1 MSEQKYN
8 FKEIELKW
16 QKRWEKEKV
25 FKAAKDLTKKKYYL
39 LEMFPYPSGKIH
51 MGHVR
56 NYTIGDVLARFKR
69 MQGYNVLHPMGWDA
83 FGLPAENAAIKHGV
97 HPARW
102 TMDNILYMKKQLKM
116 LGLSYDWEREIAT
129 CHPEYYKWSQW
140 IFIKMLEKGLV
151 YRKKG
156 VVNWCDSCQTV
167 LANEQ
172 VEGGLC
178 WRCESVVTQK
188 ELEGWFLKITDYADK
203 LLTGCEKLSSG
214 WNERVLTMQK
224 NWIGKSYGAEVDFPV
239 EGLNKEIKIFTTRQ
253 DTLFGATF
261 MCMAPEHP
269 LVSEIIKGTGYEE
282 AVRQFASEI
291 SREDKRMRVAADI
304 EKKGI
309 FTGRYAI
316 NPMNGEK
323 IQIWLA
329 NFVLIE
335 YGTGAIMSV
344 PAHDQRDFEFAKKYN
359 LPIRTVIMPKIPRP
373 IHWMG
378 APPPLEKGGWGDLEK
393 AFTGEGYLVNS
404 GQFNGL
410 DSREARDKIGGYLND
425 NGIGKK
431 TVNYRLRD
439 WGISR
444 QRYWGT
450 PIPVIYCERCGI
462 VPIPYEDLPVI
473 LPTDIDFPPDGKSPL
488 VNNDKFI
495 KINCPK
501 CKGEALRETDTMD
514 TFICS
519 SWYFLRYTSPRFENY
534 PVNRGIADYWM
545 PVDQYIGGIEHAV
558 LHLLYAR
565 FFTKFLKDTGVVE
578 TDEPFTNLLTQG
590 MVVKDGA
597 KMSKSKGNV
606 VDPDDIIDKYG
617 ADTARLFILFTS
629 PPEKDL
635 DWSDQGV
642 EGAYRFLNRVWRLV
656 TECGMRNAKYRI
668 KDNSEFRIPNSE
680 LRRITHRTIKRV
692 TEDIEERFHFNTAIS
707 AIMEFVNALY
717 QIQGSGVRGQGSE
730 VNSKFR
736 EAINTL
742 IILLSPFVPH
752 ITEEM
757 WELMGNKGNLIK
769 EPWPSYD
776 PELIKSEEITIVVQ
790 INGKVRGRIMAGADI
805 DEEGIKKAV
814 LSDEKIKEW
823 IAGKEIKK
831 LVVVPKKLVSIV
843 V

>member
-1 MSEQKYN
+1 MTEHIYN
-8 FKEIELKW
+8 FKEIESKW
-16 QKRWEKEKV
+16 QKRWEEKKI
-25 FKAAKDLTKKKYYL
+25 FKSDEIPSKKKYYL

-56 NYTIGDVLARFKR
+56 NYTIGDVFARFKK

-97 HPARW
+97 HPVKW
-102 TMDNILYMKKQLKM
+102 TMDNIAYMRKQLKM

-129 CHPEYYKWSQW
+129 CHPKYYKWSQW
-140 IFIKMLEKGLV
+140 LFLKMFEKGLA

-156 VVNWCDSCQTV
+156 FVNWCSSCQTV

-172 VEGGLC
+172 VEDGLC
-178 WRCESVVTQK
+178 WRCESVVIQK
-188 ELEGWFLKITDYADK
+188 EIEGWFLKITDYAEK
-203 LLTGCEKLSSG
+203 LLKGCEKLASG
-214 WNERVLTMQK
+214 WNERVLIMQK
-224 NWIGKSYGAEVDFPV
+224 NWIGKSYGTEVDFPV
-239 EGLNKEIKIFTTRQ
+239 EDSDKAIKIFTTRQ

-261 MCMAPEHP
+261 MCMSPEHP
-269 LVSEIIKGTGYEE
+269 L
-282 AVRQFASEI
+282 ASELGRGTKQENAVKKFAEEI
-291 SREDKRMRVAADI
+291 ASEDKKMRSAEET
-304 EKKGI
+304 EKKGV

-316 NPMNGEK
+316 NPMNKEK
-323 IQIWLA
+323 IPVYLA

-344 PAHDQRDFEFAKKYN
+344 PAHDQRDFEFARKYN
-359 LPIRTVIMPKIPRP
+359 LSIRVVIN
-373 IHWMG
+373 
-378 APPPLEKGGWGDLEK
+378 PPDKNLDAKTMSE
-393 AFTGEGYLVNS
+393 AFAGEGYLVNS

-410 DSREARDKIGGYLND
+410 NSKDALDKIGDYLKN
-425 NGIGKK
+425 NKIGKK

-450 PIPVIYCERCGI
+450 PIPVIYCDTCGV
-462 VPIPYEDLPVI
+462 VPVPYENLPVI

-488 VNNDKFI
+488 VNNEKFI
-495 KINCPK
+495 REKCPK
-501 CKGEALRETDTMD
+501 CKSDARRETDTMD

-519 SWYFLRYTSPRFENY
+519 SWYFLRYTSPRYDDY
-534 PVNRGIADYWM
+534 PVKNEAVKYWM

-565 FFTKFLKDTGVVE
+565 FFTKFMADIGLAS

-656 TECGMRNAKYRI
+656 TECRMRNAECGI
-668 KDNSEFRIPNSE
+668 KDNSESQIQNSE
-680 LRRITHRTIKRV
+680 LRRVTHLTIKKV
-692 TEDIEERFHFNTAIS
+692 TEDIEKRFHFNTAIS
-707 AIMEFVNALY
+707 AIMEFVNVLY
-717 QIQGSGVRGQGSE
+717 QNSEFRIQNSE
-730 VNSKFR
+730 FR
-736 EAINTL
+736 KAVNTL
-742 IILLSPFVPH
+742 IILLSPFAPH
-752 ITEEM
+752 IVEEM
-757 WELMGNKGNLIK
+757 WEMMGNKGSVIK
-769 EPWPSYD
+769 ESWPSYN
-776 PELIKSEEITIVVQ
+776 PEFIKSEEITIIVQ
-790 INGKVRGRIMAGADI
+790 INGKVRSRLTVNTDI
-805 DEEGIKKAV
+805 SDDDLKNTV
-814 LSDEKIKEW
+814 LSDIKVKEW
-823 IAGKEIKK
+823 TDHKEIKK
-831 LVVVPKKLVSIV
+831 FVIVPKKLVSIV
-843 V
+843 I

>member
-1 MSEQKYN
+1 MTEHIYN
-8 FKEIELKW
+8 FKEIESKW
-16 QKRWEKEKV
+16 QKRWEEKKI
-25 FKAAKDLTKKKYYL
+25 FKSDEIPSKKKYYL

-56 NYTIGDVLARFKR
+56 NYTIGDVFARFKK

-97 HPARW
+97 HPVKW
-102 TMDNILYMKKQLKM
+102 TMDNIAYMRKQLKM

-129 CHPEYYKWSQW
+129 CHPKYYKWSQW
-140 IFIKMLEKGLV
+140 LFLKMFEKGLA

-156 VVNWCDSCQTV
+156 FVNWCSSCQTV

-172 VEGGLC
+172 VEDGLC
-178 WRCESVVTQK
+178 WRCESVVIQK
-188 ELEGWFLKITDYADK
+188 EIEGWFLKITDYAEK
-203 LLTGCEKLSSG
+203 LLKGCEKLASG
-214 WNERVLTMQK
+214 WNERVLIMQK
-224 NWIGKSYGAEVDFPV
+224 NWIGKSYGTEVDFPV
-239 EGLNKEIKIFTTRQ
+239 EDSDKAIKIFTTRQ

-261 MCMAPEHP
+261 MCMSPEHP
-269 LVSEIIKGTGYEE
+269 L
-282 AVRQFASEI
+282 ASELGRGTKQENAVKKFAEEI
-291 SREDKRMRVAADI
+291 ASEDKKMRSAEET
-304 EKKGI
+304 EKKGV

-316 NPMNGEK
+316 NPMNKEK
-323 IQIWLA
+323 IPVYLA

-344 PAHDQRDFEFAKKYN
+344 PAHDQRDFEFARKYN
-359 LPIRTVIMPKIPRP
+359 LSIRVVIN
-373 IHWMG
+373 
-378 APPPLEKGGWGDLEK
+378 PPDKNLDAKTMSE
-393 AFTGEGYLVNS
+393 AFAGEGYLVNS

-410 DSREARDKIGGYLND
+410 NSKDALDKIGDYLKN
-425 NGIGKK
+425 NKIGKK

-450 PIPVIYCERCGI
+450 PIPVIYCDTCG
-462 VPIPYEDLPVI
+462 VAPVPYENLPVI
-473 LPTDIDFPPDGKSPL
+473 LPTDIDFPTDGKSPL
-488 VNNDKFI
+488 VNNEKFI
-495 KINCPK
+495 KVKCPK
-501 CKGEALRETDTMD
+501 CKNDARRETDTMD

-519 SWYFLRYTSPRFENY
+519 SWYFLRYTSPRYDDY
-534 PVNRGIADYWM
+534 PVKNEAVKYWM

-565 FFTKFLKDTGVVE
+565 FFTKFMADIGLAS

-656 TECGMRNAKYRI
+656 TECRMRNAECGI
-668 KDNSEFRIPNSE
+668 KDNSESQIQNSE
-680 LRRITHRTIKRV
+680 LRRVTHLTIKKV
-692 TEDIEERFHFNTAIS
+692 TEDIEKRFHFNTAIS
-707 AIMEFVNALY
+707 AIMEFVNVLY
-717 QIQGSGVRGQGSE
+717 QNSEFRIQNSE
-730 VNSKFR
+730 FR
-736 EAINTL
+736 KAVNTL
-742 IILLSPFVPH
+742 IILLSPFAPH
-752 ITEEM
+752 IVEEM
-757 WELMGNKGNLIK
+757 WEMMGNKGSVIK
-769 EPWPSYD
+769 ESWPSYN
-776 PELIKSEEITIVVQ
+776 PEFIKSEEITIIVQ
-790 INGKVRGRIMAGADI
+790 INGKVRSRLTVNTDI
-805 DEEGIKKAV
+805 SDDDLKNTV
-814 LSDEKIKEW
+814 LSDIKVKEW
-823 IAGKEIKK
+823 TDHKEIKK
-831 LVVVPKKLVSIV
+831 FVMVPKKLVSIV
-843 V
+843 I

>member
-1 MSEQKYN
+1 MSEQNYN

-25 FKAAKDLTKKKYYL
+25 FKAAEDLTKKKYYL

-102 TMDNILYMKKQLKM
+102 TMDNISYMKKQLKM

-156 VVNWCDSCQTV
+156 FVNWCDSCRTV

-188 ELEGWFLKITDYADK
+188 ELEGWFLKITDYAEE
-203 LLTGCEKLSSG
+203 LLAGCEKLSSG

-239 EGLNKEIKIFTTRQ
+239 EDLNKAIKIFTTRQ

-261 MCMAPEHP
+261 MCMSPEHP
-269 LVSEIIKGTGYEE
+269 LVSEIIKGTGYEGV
-282 AVRQFASEI
+282 VRQFASEI

-309 FTGRYAI
+309 FTGRHAI

-359 LPIRTVIMPKIPRP
+359 LPIRIVIMPKQIFNSE
-373 IHWMG
+373 
-378 APPPLEKGGWGDLEK
+378 LQTLNSKLLKE
-393 AFTGEGYLVNS
+393 AFIGEGYLVNS

-410 DSREARDKIGGYLND
+410 DSREARDKIGNYLND
-425 NGIGKK
+425 KGIGKK

-501 CKGEALRETDTMD
+501 CKGEARQETDTMD

-519 SWYFLRYTSPRFENY
+519 SWYFLRYTSPRFEDY
-534 PVNRGIADYWM
+534 PVNKEASAYWM

-635 DWSDQGV
+635 DWSNQGV

-656 TECGMRNAKYRI
+656 TSQE
-668 KDNSEFRIPNSE
+668 SEKIPNSQ
-680 LRRITHRTIKRV
+680 LRKITHLTIKKV

-730 VNSKFR
+730 VNSEFR

-752 ITEEM
+752 IAEEM
-757 WELMGNKGNLIK
+757 WEMMGNKGNLIK

-776 PELIKSEEITIVVQ
+776 PKFIKSEEITIVVQ

>member
-1 MSEQKYN
+1 MHEQNYN
-8 FKEIELKW
+8 FKEIESKW
-16 QKRWEKEKV
+16 QKRWEEDKIFKV
-25 FKAAKDLTKKKYYL
+25 DEDPSKKKYYL

-56 NYTIGDVLARFKR
+56 NYTIGDVLARFKK

-97 HPARW
+97 HPVRW
-102 TMDNILYMKKQLKM
+102 TIDNISYMRKQLKM

-129 CHPEYYKWSQW
+129 CHPKYYKWSQW
-140 IFIKMLEKGLV
+140 LFLKMFEKGLA

-156 VVNWCDSCQTV
+156 FVNWCNSCQTV

-172 VEGGLC
+172 VEDGLC
-178 WRCESVVTQK
+178 WRCESVVIQK
-188 ELEGWFLKITDYADK
+188 ELEGWFLKITDYAEELLKGCKK
-203 LLTGCEKLSSG
+203 LASG
-214 WNERVLTMQK
+214 WNERVLIMQK

-239 EGLNKEIKIFTTRQ
+239 ENSDKIIKIFTTRQ

-261 MCMAPEHP
+261 MCMSPEHP
-269 LVSEIIKGTGYEE
+269 L
-282 AVRQFASEI
+282 ASELGRGTKQENAVKKFAEEI
-291 SREDKRMRVAADI
+291 AREDKKMRSAEET
-304 EKKGI
+304 EKKGV

-316 NPMNGEK
+316 NPMNKER
-323 IQIWLA
+323 IPIYLA
-329 NFVLIE
+329 NFVLID

-344 PAHDQRDFEFAKKYN
+344 PAHDRRDFEFAKKYN
-359 LPIRTVIMPKIPRP
+359 LPIRIVIIPEQTLNSKLRTP
-373 IHWMG
+373 NSE
-378 APPPLEKGGWGDLEK
+378 LLKE
-393 AFTGEGYLVNS
+393 AFAGEGYLVNS

-410 DSREARDKIGGYLND
+410 NSKDALDKIGDYLKN
-425 NGIGKK
+425 NKIGKK

-450 PIPVIYCERCGI
+450 PIPVIYCDTCGV
-462 VPIPYEDLPVI
+462 VPVPYENLPVI

-488 VNNDKFI
+488 VNNEKFI
-495 KINCPK
+495 REKCPK
-501 CKGEALRETDTMD
+501 CKSDARRETDTMD

-519 SWYFLRYTSPRFENY
+519 SWYFLRYTSPRYDDY
-534 PVNRGIADYWM
+534 PVKNEAVKYWM

-565 FFTKFLKDTGVVE
+565 FFAKFMNDIGLAS

-590 MVVKDGA
+590 MVVKDGT

-656 TECGMRNAKYRI
+656 TECRMRNAECGI
-668 KDNSEFRIPNSE
+668 KDNSESRIQNSE
-680 LRRITHRTIKRV
+680 LRRVTHLTIKKV
-692 TEDIEERFHFNTAIS
+692 TEDIEKRFHFNTAIS

-717 QIQGSGVRGQGSE
+717 YQST
-730 VNSKFR
+730 VNSQQSAVSPELDSGQNSEFR
-736 EAINTL
+736 KAVNTL

-752 ITEEM
+752 AAEEM
-757 WELMGNKGNLIK
+757 WEMMGNKGSVMK
-769 EPWPSYD
+769 ESWPSYN
-776 PELIKSEEITIVVQ
+776 PEFIKSEEITIIVQ
-790 INGKVRGRIMAGADI
+790 INGKVRSRLTVNTDI
-805 DEEGIKKAV
+805 SDDDLKNTV
-814 LSDEKIKEW
+814 LSDIKVKEW
-823 IAGKEIKK
+823 TDHKEIKK
-831 LVVVPKKLVSIV
+831 FVIVPKKLVSV
-843 V
+843 VV

>member
-1 MSEQKYN
+1 
-8 FKEIELKW
+8 
-16 QKRWEKEKV
+16 
-25 FKAAKDLTKKKYYL
+25 
-39 LEMFPYPSGKIH
+39 
-51 MGHVR
+51 
-56 NYTIGDVLARFKR
+56 
-69 MQGYNVLHPMGWDA
+69 
-83 FGLPAENAAIKHGV
+83 
-97 HPARW
+97 
-102 TMDNILYMKKQLKM
+102 
-116 LGLSYDWEREIAT
+116 
-129 CHPEYYKWSQW
+129 
-140 IFIKMLEKGLV
+140 
-151 YRKKG
+151 
-156 VVNWCDSCQTV
+156 
-167 LANEQ
+167 
-172 VEGGLC
+172 
-178 WRCESVVTQK
+178 
-188 ELEGWFLKITDYADK
+188 
-203 LLTGCEKLSSG
+203 
-214 WNERVLTMQK
+214 
-224 NWIGKSYGAEVDFPV
+224 
-239 EGLNKEIKIFTTRQ
+239 
-253 DTLFGATF
+253 
-261 MCMAPEHP
+261 
-269 LVSEIIKGTGYEE
+269 
-282 AVRQFASEI
+282 
-291 SREDKRMRVAADI
+291 
-304 EKKGI
+304 
-309 FTGRYAI
+309 
-316 NPMNGEK
+316 
-323 IQIWLA
+323 
-329 NFVLIE
+329 
-335 YGTGAIMSV
+335 
-344 PAHDQRDFEFAKKYN
+344 
-359 LPIRTVIMPKIPRP
+359 
-373 IHWMG
+373 
-378 APPPLEKGGWGDLEK
+378 K

-410 DSREARDKIGGYLND
+410 DSREAKDKIGDYLND
-425 NGIGKK
+425 KGIGKK
-431 TVNYRLRD
+431 TINYRLRD

-501 CKGEALRETDTMD
+501 CKGEARRETDTMD

-519 SWYFLRYTSPRFENY
+519 SWYFLRYTSPRFEDY
-534 PVNRGIADYWM
+534 PVNRGAADYWM

-656 TECGMRNAKYRI
+656 TECGMQNAEYGI

-680 LRRITHRTIKRV
+680 LRRITHKTIKRV

-717 QIQGSGVRGQGSE
+717 QIQGSGVRGQGSK

-752 ITEEM
+752 IAEEM
-757 WELMGNKGNLIK
+757 WEMMGNKGSVIK

>member
-1 MSEQKYN
+1 MTEHNYN
-8 FKEIELKW
+8 FKEIESKW
-16 QKRWEKEKV
+16 QKRWEEDKIFKV
-25 FKAAKDLTKKKYYL
+25 DEDPSKKKYYL

-56 NYTIGDVLARFKR
+56 NYTIGDVLARFKK

-97 HPARW
+97 HPVRW
-102 TMDNILYMKKQLKM
+102 TIDNISYMRKQLMM
-116 LGLSYDWEREIAT
+116 LGLSYDWKREIAT
-129 CHPEYYKWSQW
+129 CNQKYYKWSQW
-140 IFIKMLEKGLV
+140 IFLKMFEKGLA

-156 VVNWCDSCQTV
+156 FVNWCNSCQTV

-172 VEGGLC
+172 VEDGLC
-178 WRCESVVTQK
+178 WRCESVVIQK
-188 ELEGWFLKITDYADK
+188 ELEGWFLKITDYAEE
-203 LLTGCEKLSSG
+203 LLKGCERLASG
-214 WNERVLTMQK
+214 WNERVLTMQR

-239 EGLNKEIKIFTTRQ
+239 EGSDKVIKIFTTRQ

-261 MCMAPEHP
+261 MCMSPEHP
-269 LVSEIIKGTGYEE
+269 LVSELVKGTGQED
-282 AVRQFASEI
+282 AVKKFIEEI
-291 SREDKRMRVAADI
+291 SREDKRMRSSEET
-304 EKKGI
+304 EKKGV

-316 NPMNGEK
+316 NPMNKEK
-323 IQIWLA
+323 IPIYLA

-359 LPIRTVIMPKIPRP
+359 LTIRVVINSPDKNLDAQTMS
-373 IHWMG
+373 
-378 APPPLEKGGWGDLEK
+378 E
-393 AFTGEGYLVNS
+393 AFTGEGHLTNS

-410 DSREARDKIGGYLND
+410 NSKEALDKIGDYLRD
-425 NGIGKK
+425 NKIGKK

-450 PIPVIYCERCGI
+450 PIPVIYCDTCGV
-462 VPIPYEDLPVI
+462 VPVPYENLPVI

-488 VNNDKFI
+488 VNNEKFI
-495 KINCPK
+495 KVKCPK
-501 CKGEALRETDTMD
+501 CKSDARRETDTMD

-519 SWYFLRYTSPRFENY
+519 SWYFLRYTSPRYEDY
-534 PVNRGIADYWM
+534 PVKNEAVKYWM

-565 FFTKFLKDTGVVE
+565 FFTKFMNDIGLVN

-656 TECGMRNAKYRI
+656 IKQKTEDRRQKT
-668 KDNSEFRIPNSE
+668 EEIPNSE
-680 LRRITHRTIKRV
+680 LKRITHLTIKKV

-707 AIMEFVNALY
+707 AIMEFVNTLY
-717 QIQGSGVRGQGSE
+717 QKTEDRKQKTE
-730 VNSKFR
+730 FT
-736 EAINTL
+736 EAVNTL
-742 IILLSPFVPH
+742 VILLSPFVPH
-752 ITEEM
+752 VAEEM
-757 WELMGNKGNLIK
+757 WEMMGNKGSVTK
-769 EPWPSYD
+769 EPWPSYN
-776 PELIKSEEITIVVQ
+776 PEFIKSEEMTIIVQ
-790 INGKVRGRIMAGADI
+790 INGKVRSRVTVNTDI
-805 DEEGIKKAV
+805 SDDDLKNTV
-814 LSDEKIKEW
+814 LSDIKVKEW
-823 IAGKEIKK
+823 TNDREIKK
-831 LVVVPKKLVSIV
+831 FVIVPKKLVSIV
-843 V
+843 I

>member
-1 MSEQKYN
+1 MTEHIYN
-8 FKEIELKW
+8 FKEIESKW
-16 QKRWEKEKV
+16 QKRWEEKKI
-25 FKAAKDLTKKKYYL
+25 FKSDEIPSKKKYYL

-56 NYTIGDVLARFKR
+56 NYTIGDVFARFKK

-97 HPARW
+97 HPVKW
-102 TMDNILYMKKQLKM
+102 TMDNIAYMRKQLKM

-129 CHPEYYKWSQW
+129 CHPKYYKWSQW
-140 IFIKMLEKGLV
+140 LFLKMFEKGLA

-156 VVNWCDSCQTV
+156 FVNWCSSCQTV

-172 VEGGLC
+172 VEDGLC
-178 WRCESVVTQK
+178 WRCESVVIQK
-188 ELEGWFLKITDYADK
+188 EIEGWFLKITDYAEK
-203 LLTGCEKLSSG
+203 LLKGCEKLASG
-214 WNERVLTMQK
+214 WNERVLIMQK
-224 NWIGKSYGAEVDFPV
+224 NWIGKSYGTEVDFPV
-239 EGLNKEIKIFTTRQ
+239 EDSDKAIKIFTTRQ

-261 MCMAPEHP
+261 MCMSPEHP
-269 LVSEIIKGTGYEE
+269 L
-282 AVRQFASEI
+282 ASELGRGTKQENAVKKFAEEI
-291 SREDKRMRVAADI
+291 ASEDKKMRSAEET
-304 EKKGI
+304 EKKGV

-316 NPMNGEK
+316 NPMNKEK
-323 IQIWLA
+323 IPVYLA

-344 PAHDQRDFEFAKKYN
+344 PAHDQRDFEFARKYN
-359 LPIRTVIMPKIPRP
+359 LSIRVVIN
-373 IHWMG
+373 
-378 APPPLEKGGWGDLEK
+378 PPDKNLDAKTMSE
-393 AFTGEGYLVNS
+393 AFAGEGYLVNS

-410 DSREARDKIGGYLND
+410 NSKDALDKIGDYLKN
-425 NGIGKK
+425 NKIGKK

-450 PIPVIYCERCGI
+450 PIPVIYCDTCG
-462 VPIPYEDLPVI
+462 VAPVPYENLPVI
-473 LPTDIDFPPDGKSPL
+473 LPTDIDFPTDGKSPL
-488 VNNDKFI
+488 VNNEKFI
-495 KINCPK
+495 KVKCPK
-501 CKGEALRETDTMD
+501 CKNDARRETDTMD

-519 SWYFLRYTSPRFENY
+519 SWYFLRYTSPRYDDY
-534 PVNRGIADYWM
+534 PVKNEAVKYWM

-565 FFTKFLKDTGVVE
+565 FFTKFMADIGLAS

-656 TECGMRNAKYRI
+656 TECRMRNAECGI
-668 KDNSEFRIPNSE
+668 KDNSESRIQNSE
-680 LRRITHRTIKRV
+680 LRRVTHLTIKKV
-692 TEDIEERFHFNTAIS
+692 TEDIEKRFHFNTAIS
-707 AIMEFVNALY
+707 AIMEFVNVLY
-717 QIQGSGVRGQGSE
+717 QNSEFRIQNSE
-730 VNSKFR
+730 FR
-736 EAINTL
+736 KAVNTL
-742 IILLSPFVPH
+742 IILLSPFAPH
-752 ITEEM
+752 IVEEM
-757 WELMGNKGNLIK
+757 WEMMGNKGSVIK
-769 EPWPSYD
+769 ESWPSYN
-776 PELIKSEEITIVVQ
+776 PEFIKSEEITIIVQ
-790 INGKVRGRIMAGADI
+790 INGKVRSRLTVNTDI
-805 DEEGIKKAV
+805 SDDDLKNTV
-814 LSDEKIKEW
+814 LSDIKVKEW
-823 IAGKEIKK
+823 TDHKEIKK
-831 LVVVPKKLVSIV
+831 FVIVPKKLVSV
-843 V
+843 VV

>member
-1 MSEQKYN
+1 MEHIYN
-8 FKEIELKW
+8 FKEIESKW
-16 QKRWEKEKV
+16 QKRWEEDKIFKV
-25 FKAAKDLTKKKYYL
+25 DEVPSKKKYYL

-56 NYTIGDVLARFKR
+56 NYTIGDVLARFKK

-97 HPARW
+97 HPVRW
-102 TMDNILYMKKQLKM
+102 TIDNISYMRKQLKM

-129 CHPEYYKWSQW
+129 CNQKYYKWNQW
-140 IFIKMLEKGLV
+140 IFLKMLEKGLA

-156 VVNWCDSCQTV
+156 FVNWCNSCQTV

-172 VEGGLC
+172 VEDGLC
-178 WRCESVVTQK
+178 WRCESVVIQK
-188 ELEGWFLKITDYADK
+188 ELEGWFLKITDYAEG
-203 LLTGCEKLSSG
+203 LLKGCERLASG

-239 EGLNKEIKIFTTRQ
+239 DGSDKAIKIFTTRQ

-261 MCMAPEHP
+261 MCMSPEHP
-269 LVSEIIKGTGYEE
+269 LVSELVKGTGQEN
-282 AVRQFASEI
+282 AVKKFIEEI
-291 SREDKRMRVAADI
+291 SREDKRMRSAEET

-316 NPMNGEK
+316 NPMNKEK
-323 IQIWLA
+323 IPIYLA

-344 PAHDQRDFEFAKKYN
+344 PAHDQRDLEFAKKYN
-359 LPIRTVIMPKIPRP
+359 LPIRVVISPEI
-373 IHWMG
+373 
-378 APPPLEKGGWGDLEK
+378 PPPLNSSPHKWGRIEVGEYLKE
-393 AFTGEGYLVNS
+393 AFTNEGHLINS

-410 DSREARDKIGGYLND
+410 NSREALDKIGDYLRD
-425 NGIGKK
+425 NKIGKK

-450 PIPVIYCERCGI
+450 PIPIIYCDTCGV
-462 VPIPYEDLPVI
+462 VPLPYEDLPVI
-473 LPTDIDFPPDGKSPL
+473 LPTDIDFPSDGKSPL
-488 VNNDKFI
+488 MNNEKFI
-495 KINCPK
+495 KVKCPK
-501 CKGEALRETDTMD
+501 CKSDAKRETDTMD

-519 SWYFLRYTSPRFENY
+519 SWYFLRYTSPRYEDY
-534 PVNRGIADYWM
+534 PVKNEAVKYWM

-565 FFTKFLKDTGVVE
+565 FFTKFLNDIGLVN

-642 EGAYRFLNRVWRLV
+642 EGAFRFLNRVWRLV
-656 TECGMRNAKYRI
+656 TEQGSGVRGQGSEKI
-668 KDNSEFRIPNSE
+668 LNSQFSILNSK
-680 LRRITHRTIKRV
+680 LRMITHITIKRV
-692 TEDIEERFHFNTAIS
+692 TEDIEKRFHFNTAIS
-707 AIMEFVNALY
+707 AIMEFVNSLY
-717 QIQGSGVRGQGSE
+717 QQSAASSQQSE
-730 VNSKFR
+730 MKV
-736 EAINTL
+736 AINTL
-742 IILLSPFVPH
+742 IILISPFVPH
-752 ITEEM
+752 IAEEM
-757 WELMGNKGNLIK
+757 WEKMGNKGSVMN
-769 EPWPSYD
+769 EPWPFYN
-776 PELIKSEEITIVVQ
+776 PEFIKSEEMTIIVQ
-790 INGKVRGRIMAGADI
+790 INGKVRSKVTVNTDI
-805 DEEGIKKAV
+805 SDDGLRNTV
-814 LSDEKIKEW
+814 LSDIKVKEW
-823 IAGKEIKK
+823 TNDKEIKK
-831 LVVVPKKLVSIV
+831 FVIVPKKLVSIV